1 MFARWVEDEHGADPG
16 HWGAKNWNMFLVT
29 RAAMEK
35 TMDNAKTEQRLDTLE
50 ATVADLKRRLDA
62 TGDEPRTK
70 DWRRTFGMSANDP
83 EFDAMIEAGKA
94 YRKSQRWEDE
104 PDAGAGH

>member
-1 MFARWVEDEHGADPG
+1 MENPMDD
-16 HWGAKNWNMFLVT
+16 T
-29 RAAMEK
+29 R
-35 TMDNAKTEQRLDTLE
+35 TEQRLETLE

-62 TGDEPRTK
+62 SGANPRTK

-94 YRKSQRWEDE
+94 YRKAQRWEDE
-104 PDAGAGH
+104 LDAGAGH